1 MLTRRVLVVDDEAPV
16 RALLC
21 RMLEAEELEVVS
33 AEDGERALAVLGAE
47 GAAVALLDLNMPN
60 LGGLDTLP
68 RLHAL
73 DPHLPVIVLTGSLD
87 VATAVRAMHLGAYDY
102 LTKPFD
108 HDDLV
113 LTVRRALERRQLI
126 ARVDEL
132 RAQVDGGG
140 SLHAQMG
147 SSPAIQKV
155 IQQVAQVAESTFTVL
170 IQGETGTGKELVARA
185 IHHLSA
191 RAAKP
196 FVALDCGAIPETLI
210 ESELFGYERGAFTG
224 ADRRKEG
231 HFHAAEGGTLFLD
244 EVVNLPLT
252 TQAKLLRVLQERQV
266 WTLGGSRPVA
276 VDVRIIAAGNV
287 PLEAEA
293 RAGRFRLDLYYRL
306 NEFTIQLPALRER
319 REDIVELARRFIDE
333 AAMELK
339 RPVRGLSES
348 AEALL
353 LRHAWPGNVRE
364 LRNVIRRAVLLGG
377 DVIGP
382 AHLTALGAAPEAPAP
397 VFLSAASATPLTLRE
412 ARDRAVAE
420 AERHA
425 ICEALRAAGGNK
437 SEAARRLK
445 TDYKTLHVKVKG
457 YGLRPRDYVP
467 D

>member
-1 MLTRRVLVVDDEAPV
+1 VLTPRILVVDDDAAV
-16 RALLC
+16 RALLG
-21 RMLEAEELEVVS
+21 RVLEAQGLEVS
-33 AEDGERALAVLGAE
+33 TAEDGERAIERLGAE
-47 GAAVALLDLNMPN
+47 GAAVALLDLNMPR

-68 RLHAL
+68 RLHAI
-73 DPHLPVIVLTGSLD
+73 DPQLLVVVLTGSLD
-87 VATAVRAMHLGAYDY
+87 VPTAVRAMRLGAYDY

-113 LTVRRALERRQLI
+113 LTVQRALEHRQLV
-126 ARVDEL
+126 ARVGEL

-147 SSPAIQKV
+147 SSTSIQKV
-155 IQQVAQVAESTFTVL
+155 IQQVSQVADSTFTVL

-185 IHHLSA
+185 IHQQSA

-231 HFHAAEGGTLFLD
+231 HFHAAQGGTLFLD

-266 WTLGGSRPVA
+266 WTLGSNRPLA

-319 REDIVELARRFIDE
+319 REDVVELARRFIDE

-339 RPVRGLSES
+339 RPVRGLTES

-353 LRHAWPGNVRE
+353 LRHTWPGNVRE
-364 LRNVIRRAVLLGG
+364 LRNVIRRAVLQGG

-382 AHLTALGAAPEAPAP
+382 AHLTALVAAPGAAPP
-397 VFLSAASATPLTLRE
+397 VFLYGDASAPVTLRE

-425 ICEALRAAGGNK
+425 ICEALRAASGNK

-445 TDYKTLHVKVKG
+445 TDYKTLHVKIKG

-467 D
+467 E